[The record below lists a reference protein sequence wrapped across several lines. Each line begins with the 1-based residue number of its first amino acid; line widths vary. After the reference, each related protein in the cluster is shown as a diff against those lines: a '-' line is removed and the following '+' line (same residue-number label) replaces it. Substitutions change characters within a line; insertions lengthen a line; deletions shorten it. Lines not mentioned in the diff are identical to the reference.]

1 MYRSTKGA
9 SKARRDQ
16 INAEIRNLK
25 DLLPISDADKARLS
39 YLHIMSLACMYTR
52 KSVFFS
58 EESATAMSLEESA
71 RFLSFHE
78 LSELVQ
84 ALPGFLM
91 LLSGE
96 GKLLYLSDS
105 VADHLGHSMV
115 DLVAQGD
122 SVYDIIESS
131 DHFVMRNNLTSISS
145 LDQDRLF
152 RCRFNTSKSVRR
164 QSAGNKLVLI
174 RARCLAVPPPS
185 SSSSSSAVAS
195 TSATSSTSSSSY
207 WTSNPV
213 WVCFCSPLEPHPSR
227 LAGAGA
233 ELTPAPQPQPHPQP
247 HLQPHPA
254 EGNFFLACFYSLH
267 GRDMRLQDAQ
277 DSVSAYLGFDVAAL
291 RSRSWYSLLHPQ
303 DLSHASAQHRSLL
316 REGGEGRAEMVLEAG
331 DTPISSNN
339 YIISEAEAWS
349 VRQQLSSE
357 HTQLS
362 LVLSTG
368 TSQQE
373 GLSLQ
378 SPETLSSPDQVFTP
392 GSSGLSGQSFDFSTA
407 GCSVGSS
414 DEPGGGAAEPMQLG
428 EGDPRSSLSSLE
440 EDSFFQHP
448 AAAAAAAA
456 AAPEPSP
463 SAAASPTPVTVAT
476 VTDLDF
482 LAQNILL
489 PPAFQLDTPL
499 PALPLPLPPVPSP
512 PETQQTREFVCT
524 PPYTPGLG
532 GAGFLFGDPLFS
544 FDPAGSTTP
553 PLTCA
558 STSLAP
564 SDSRSAPAASD
575 SSPPPPAT
583 TTSSSST
590 SSTTTLSA
598 KLPLAVPLPTSELL
612 FPVEPCNV
620 ALYEKLPPTPDSP
633 GDGDCTVM
641 TLPEVRGPLYVDVPL
656 GPLQYP
662 PEGLLTPEASPGKQ
676 SGLAFFS
683 LEREKERLEISL
695 LARHISALAEGFYL
709 DPLLSKLSPPSMSP
723 SSCPPSPVL
732 DAAEADAAHAAHAL
746 GELYPVKA
754 WRGLDVPMFL
764 DDNESLFE
772 ESILETLIQDFS
784 APPLSPGLCSPP
796 LRSPTPTPFGP
807 ASPQH
812 NPTACWYP
820 PSFFE
825 GADRF
830 CSVQSARPNSAAGRA
845 AGGAGSVPTA
855 EGEESD
861 FEEPMEIEVMS
872 SPLSSCSS
880 IPASPPLVLTASPLP
895 SPAYSSSSPIAS
907 PAPAVSCTQ
916 SLLEELAVLEPMFGA
931 GASIAPG
938 LGQQPELY
946 QLQCHPSPQCF
957 HQGKRRW
964 EWKCF
969 SVLK

>member
-25 DLLPISDADKARLS
+25 DLLPITDADKARLS

-58 EESATAMSLEESA
+58 EESGTAESLEESA
-71 RFLSFHE
+71 RFLSFQE

-91 LLSGE
+91 LVSGE

-105 VADHLGHSMV
+105 VSDHLGHSMV

-131 DHFVMRNNLTSISS
+131 DHFVMRNSLTNVSS

-174 RARCLAVPPPS
+174 RARCLAAPPS
-185 SSSSSSAVAS
+185 
-195 TSATSSTSSSSY
+195 TSTSSSSASTTSSSTY

-213 WVCFCSPLEPHPSR
+213 WVCFCSPLEPHPARS
-227 LAGAGA
+227 GGPGA
-233 ELTPAPQPQPHPQP
+233 ELTPVPPPQPHPQP
-247 HLQPHPA
+247 HLA

-267 GRDMRLQDAQ
+267 SRDMRLQDAQ
-277 DSVSAYLGFDVAAL
+277 DSVSTYLGFDVAAL
-291 RSRSWYSLLHPQ
+291 RSHSWYSFLHPQ

-316 REGGEGRAEMVLEAG
+316 REGGEGRAEMVVRVQAEDQAWVWLYMVLQLEAG

-368 TSQQE
+368 TSQPE

-407 GCSVGSS
+407 GCS
-414 DEPGGGAAEPMQLG
+414 
-428 EGDPRSSLSSLE
+428 
-440 EDSFFQHP
+440 
-448 AAAAAAAA
+448 
-456 AAPEPSP
+456 
-463 SAAASPTPVTVAT
+463 
-476 VTDLDF
+476 
-482 LAQNILL
+482 
-489 PPAFQLDTPL
+489 LDTPL
-499 PALPLPLPPVPSP
+499 PALPLPLPPMPSP
-512 PETQQTREFVCT
+512 PQTQQTKEFVCT

-532 GAGFLFGDPLFS
+532 GASFLFGDPLFS
-544 FDPAGSTTP
+544 FDPTGTTTP
-553 PLTCA
+553 PLTSAA

-564 SDSRSAPAASD
+564 SVSPSAPTTSS
-575 SSPPPPAT
+575 SSPPPPT
-583 TTSSSST
+583 TTT
-590 SSTTTLSA
+590 STTTLST
-598 KLPLAVPLPTSELL
+598 KLPLAMSLPSSSELL
-612 FPVEPCNV
+612 FPMEPYNA

-656 GPLQYP
+656 GPLHYP

-683 LEREKERLEISL
+683 LEREREKERLEISL
-695 LARHISALAEGFYL
+695 LARHISTLAEGFYL

-732 DAAEADAAHAAHAL
+732 DVAEADSAHML
-746 GELYPVKA
+746 GELYPIKA

-764 DDNESLFE
+764 DDDESLFE
-772 ESILETLIQDFS
+772 ENLLETLIQDFTA
-784 APPLSPGLCSPP
+784 APPLSPGLCSPNLHSP
-796 LRSPTPTPFGP
+796 SPNPSSPT
-807 ASPQH
+807 SPQPH
-812 NPTACWYP
+812 PT
-820 PSFFE
+820 
-825 GADRF
+825 
-830 CSVQSARPNSAAGRA
+830 
-845 AGGAGSVPTA
+845 
-855 EGEESD
+855 
-861 FEEPMEIEVMS
+861 
-872 SPLSSCSS
+872 
-880 IPASPPLVLTASPLP
+880 
-895 SPAYSSSSPIAS
+895 
-907 PAPAVSCTQ
+907 

-957 HQGKRRW
+957 HQDGSGSLSP
-964 EWKCF
+964 F
-969 SVLK
+969 